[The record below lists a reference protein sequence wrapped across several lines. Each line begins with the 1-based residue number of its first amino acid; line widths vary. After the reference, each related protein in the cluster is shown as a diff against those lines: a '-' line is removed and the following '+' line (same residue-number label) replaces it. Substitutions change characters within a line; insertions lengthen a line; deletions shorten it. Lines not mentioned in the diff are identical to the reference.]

1 MARPVDERLHSVR
14 FAFEDSLDRTILSI
28 GDPPRHPMSPRF
40 ASAGVAEEHT
50 LHASVGN
57 DSAPDHGTSVDHRWP
72 HAGGK

>member
-1 MARPVDERLHSVR
+1 
-14 FAFEDSLDRTILSI
+14 
-28 GDPPRHPMSPRF
+28 MSPRF

-72 HAGGK
+72 HASRKWSATA